1 MNVFQAN
8 YSQNKKGVNHEA
20 LAKAENSLRVKKMH
34 SSLKNYK
41 KLNTELI
48 PTASFKYDYQYL

>member
-20 LAKAENSLRVKKMH
+20 LAKAEKKTP
-34 SSLKNYK
+34 SG
-41 KLNTELI
+41 
-48 PTASFKYDYQYL
+48 

>member
-20 LAKAENSLRVKKMH
+20 LAKADRKLPQGKKNA
-34 SSLKNYK
+34 LKSE
-41 KLNTELI
+41 KLQKAQN
-48 PTASFKYDYQYL
+48 

>member
-20 LAKAENSLRVKKMH
+20 LAKAENSLRVKKNA
-34 SSLKNYK
+34 LKSE
-41 KLNTELI
+41 KLQK
-48 PTASFKYDYQYL
+48 AQY